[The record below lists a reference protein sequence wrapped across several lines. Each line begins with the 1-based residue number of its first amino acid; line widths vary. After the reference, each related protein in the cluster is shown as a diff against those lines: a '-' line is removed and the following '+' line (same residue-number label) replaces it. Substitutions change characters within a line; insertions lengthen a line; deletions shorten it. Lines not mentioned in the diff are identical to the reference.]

1 MSANDPIEP
10 TEEEEKPREYEVQYS
25 VKWVNFT
32 TTVKATSEDEAIRLA
47 GENSAEQ
54 FTVTTN
60 NEEVYSLEDIF
71 KCCNRVQATCTEEE
85 DDSEE
90 EEEHP
95 E

>member
-1 MSANDPIEP
+1 MNPNDPIEP

-54 FTVTTN
+54 FTVTAN
-60 NEEVYSLEDIF
+60 NEEVYSLGDILN
-71 KCCNRVQATCTEEE
+71 CCERAEATCIGDE
-85 DDSEE
+85 DSEE
-90 EEEHP
+90 EAI
-95 E
+95 